1 MTDQS
6 SRRTT
11 MVDTQV
17 RPSDVTKFPII
28 EALLAVR
35 KETYVPAAFQDAAYA
50 ETAVSLGDNRS
61 ILEPRAFAKL
71 LDAVNVQ
78 PDELVLD
85 IGSGLGYSS
94 AVLGQLAQTVCA
106 VEVDEAMA
114 QEAETNLA
122 QEGVVNVFVSQ
133 GDLSEGAKQHAP
145 YDVIIIEGGV
155 DNLPVALTE
164 QLAEGGRIAGIFSEA
179 GVGRVKVGTKVDDHV
194 TWRNAFEAEASI
206 LPGFETVDT
215 FTF

>member
-85 IGSGLGYSS
+85 IGAGLGYSS

-179 GVGRVKVGTKVDDHV
+179 GVGRVKVGTKIDDHV
-194 TWRNAFEAEASI
+194 TWRNAFEAEAPI

>member
-1 MTDQS
+1 
-6 SRRTT
+6 